1 MSRSVR
7 NLALFLAGAGY
18 VAALALALLRP
29 GGVPAAMD
37 AWRKMKAMESEV
49 RNLRE
54 DVLKREQRVE
64 QLEKSDIQRKGAVRK
79 YLNKA
84 QPGET
89 IIILPETPAPADA
102 PR

>member
-1 MSRSVR
+1 MRRSVR
-7 NLALFLAGAGY
+7 NLALFLAGTAY
-18 VAALALALLRP
+18 VAALGFALLRP
-29 GGVPAAMD
+29 GGVPAALE

-49 RNLRE
+49 RNLKE
-54 DVLKREQRVE
+54 DVLKREQQVD
-64 QLEKSDIQRKGAVRK
+64 QLSRSDTQRKGAVRK

-102 PR
+102 AR